1 MEKFPNVD
9 IASDEENHELDIQ
22 EDLAVI
28 ATEDL
33 KSDPFIRAAPI
44 KPPPPEPTPDVK
56 PVKKKRPVSDKQKTH
71 LANMRKLAKEK
82 RESKKLEPKVEP
94 PKAVEPAVEPIPPP
108 KAVEV
113 VDSQIDGFEQFLGY
127 MDKFQDI
134 KISQQKEIAARK
146 AEEDRKEKE
155 MEAKYFKKFQ
165 DQHPGTFKPVKPV
178 KTSTKK
184 IPSKNLDILNQK
196 APPNDFGMYSDYF

>member
-1 MEKFPNVD
+1 MEKFPNVE
-9 IASDEENHELDIQ
+9 IASDEENHDLDIQ

-28 ATEDL
+28 AAEDL
-33 KSDPFIRAAPI
+33 KSDPFIRATPI

-56 PVKKKRPVSDKQKTH
+56 PAKKKRPVSDKQKTH

-94 PKAVEPAVEPIPPP
+94 PKVVEPAVEPIP
-108 KAVEV
+108 KQEV

-155 MEAKYFKKFQ
+155 MEAKYFKKFR
-165 DQHPGTFKPVKPV
+165 DQHPGTFKPVKP
-178 KTSTKK
+178 SIKK